1 MPARLPARPWRKRV
15 LYHLDLLDVLS
26 ISDDP
31 GLTETV
37 HLVLEE
43 LNALDVVGEVVRVVG
58 GNNDNSFCLI
68 LQGIAVILQAT
79 PGEDTILLL
88 LLELL

>member
-1 MPARLPARPWRKRV
+1 
-15 LYHLDLLDVLS
+15 LYHLDLLDALS

-43 LNALDVVGEVVRVVG
+43 LGTLDVVGEVVHVIG
-58 GNNDNSFCLI
+58 GNNGNPLCLI
-68 LQGIAVILQAT
+68 L
-79 PGEDTILLL
+79 
-88 LLELL
+88 

>member
-1 MPARLPARPWRKRV
+1 MEGLPARLPARPRQKRV
-15 LYHLDLLDVLS
+15 LYHLDLLDALS

-43 LNALDVVGEVVRVVG
+43 LGTLDVVGEVVHVIG
-58 GNNDNSFCLI
+58 GNNGNPLCLI
-68 LQGIAVILQAT
+68 L
-79 PGEDTILLL
+79 
-88 LLELL
+88 

>member
-1 MPARLPARPWRKRV
+1 VEDLPARLPARLRQKRV
-15 LYHLDLLDVLS
+15 LYHLDLLDTLC

-43 LNALDVVGEVVRVVG
+43 LGALDVVGEVVRIVG
-58 GNNDNSFCLI
+58 GSNGNPLCLI
-68 LQGIAVILQAT
+68 L
-79 PGEDTILLL
+79 
-88 LLELL
+88 